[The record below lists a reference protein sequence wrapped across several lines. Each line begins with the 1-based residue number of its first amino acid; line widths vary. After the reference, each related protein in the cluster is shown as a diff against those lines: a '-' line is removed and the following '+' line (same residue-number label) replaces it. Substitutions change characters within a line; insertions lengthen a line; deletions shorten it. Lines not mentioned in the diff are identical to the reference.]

1 MLSRDEIT
9 AVAKRSLRED
19 KRREVPKIV
28 VVEVIIII
36 IIIIIIIMK
45 EEKLKRETES
55 PIIASNK
62 NKLRNSN
69 DRQVTE

>member
-1 MLSRDEIT
+1 MSRDEIT
-9 AVAKRSLRED
+9 AVAKRCLRED

-36 IIIIIIIMK
+36 IIIK

-62 NKLRNSN
+62 NKLHNSN

>member
-1 MLSRDEIT
+1 MSRDNISV
-9 AVAKRSLRED
+9 VAKRSLRED
-19 KRREVPKIV
+19 KRQEVPKIV
-28 VVEVIIII
+28 VVEVII

-69 DRQVTE
+69 DRQVTG

>member
-1 MLSRDEIT
+1 MSRDEIT
-9 AVAKRSLRED
+9 AVAKRCLRED

-36 IIIIIIIMK
+36 IIIIK

-62 NKLRNSN
+62 NKLHNSN